1 MDKLNLYF
9 FSEEALIDSPKTFQ
23 SLMQL
28 ISSTFFINENDFK
41 KINICYNN
49 IDSKLLSI
57 NDENDYKS
65 FLKKNINNIYLDAG
79 QNYEIYEEYLS
90 QKEKINENEDI
101 KRLNLL
107 IKKDEEY
114 KKLYETKFIKE
125 QNELN
130 EINQLIES
138 LNLAK
143 ADIIRS
149 INKNKKLLENEHQ
162 KIKSELSEL
171 KLKLGMK

>member
-9 FSEEALIDSPKTFQ
+9 FSEEAFIDSPKTFQ

-114 KKLYETKFIKE
+114 KKLYETKFLKE
-125 QNELN
+125 QNELD
-130 EINQLIES
+130 EINRLIES
-138 LNLAK
+138 LNSRK
-143 ADIIRS
+143 IEIIKH
-149 INKNKKLLENEHQ
+149 IKKNKQILENEHL
-162 KIKSELSEL
+162 KIKKELSEL
-171 KLKLGMK
+171 KQKLNIK

>member
-9 FSEEALIDSPKTFQ
+9 FSEEAFIDSPKTFQ

>member
-9 FSEEALIDSPKTFQ
+9 FSEEAFIDSPKTFQ
-23 SLMQL
+23 SLMQI

>member
-9 FSEEALIDSPKTFQ
+9 FSEEAFIDSPKTFQ

-130 EINQLIES
+130 EINQIIES

>member
-1 MDKLNLYF
+1 MNKLNLYF
-9 FSEEALIDSPKTFQ
+9 FSEEAFIDSPKTFQ

>member
-9 FSEEALIDSPKTFQ
+9 FSEEAFIDSPKTFQ

-125 QNELN
+125 QKELN